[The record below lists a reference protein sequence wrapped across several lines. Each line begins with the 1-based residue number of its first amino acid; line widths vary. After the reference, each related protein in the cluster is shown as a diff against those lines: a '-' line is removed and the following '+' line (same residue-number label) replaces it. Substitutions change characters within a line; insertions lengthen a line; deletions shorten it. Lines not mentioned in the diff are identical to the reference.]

1 MNPTINDIYRFCAP
15 AWEINERLI
24 YHSQP
29 GRMLAGLKVDREGTK
44 QGMGEDS
51 YPSMQ
56 FDTIQLT
63 EELSPGAPRTS
74 DHTKKNSPVA
84 PVQTLRY
91 RCSFSRQKGLF
102 RRNPLDPSAPKGA
115 MDWLA
120 LIADAIETSRDGEDT
135 VDTSLDGSVIR
146 PTRVVIEEND
156 NTESAFHFFL
166 EITVYPQ
173 HHCRGERQ
181 TTLA

>member
-1 MNPTINDIYRFCAP
+1 MSPSINDVFRFCAP

-29 GRMLAGLKVDREGTK
+29 GQILAGLKYDPEGTK
-44 QGMGEDS
+44 QSMGEDS

-56 FDTIQLT
+56 FDTFRLT
-63 EELSPGAPRTS
+63 EGISAGAPRTA
-74 DHTKKNSPVA
+74 DHAKKNSPVA
-84 PVQTLRY
+84 PQQILRY

-102 RRNPLDPSAPKGA
+102 RRNPAEPSYPKGA

-120 LIADAIETSRDGEDT
+120 LIIDAIELTRDGEDA
-135 VDTSLDGSVIR
+135 VDTSLGGSVIQ
-146 PTRVVIEEND
+146 PTRVTVDENE

-166 EITVYPQ
+166 EITLYPQ
-173 HHCRGERQ
+173 HHCRGERY